1 MVVFPIVV
9 TQPDIG
15 ALLNGESD
23 ESVAQVD
30 LERGERKIESEPA
43 EEQIEVD
50 EDQNPDAEGRFF
62 LKKKLCALGLA
73 DVRPQKSNETD

>member
-1 MVVFPIVV
+1 MNA
-9 TQPDIG
+9 QPDIG

-30 LERGERKIESEPA
+30 LERGERKIESQPAA
-43 EEQIEVD
+43 EELVEGDD
-50 EDQNPDAEGRFF
+50 EGQATEDAEGRFF

-73 DVRPQKSNETD
+73 DVR